1 MGLPVSYMCS
11 IVVIMTDS
19 SLAGIAEALDAL
31 AAAGGGRSPG
41 SLTPAE
47 LIAVNQAFG
56 LLKRH
61 VDAAFAPVAAEISR
75 QSRPELGKDSIAKKQ
90 GFSSPAVL
98 ISTTT
103 GTSVGEAVRIVQVGE
118 ATTPRV
124 ALSGEP
130 LPARRPHV
138 AEAKSAGRLGIT
150 AASAIITLLDKLAL
164 RVDAVRLDTAERE
177 IVALA
182 PGLRPD
188 ELNRMLSRAEA
199 HLDPDGLE
207 PRHDQL
213 RTERT
218 LVLQERDGMLVLT
231 GKFDPETGAP
241 VKTAIDA
248 LVGETLRRNEH
259 ADDADADLRSV
270 KQMQADALADLCRH
284 ALGCDEVPTGPT
296 ATVVVRVDLADLQNG
311 TGAATIDG
319 LDQPV
324 PAGTLRRL
332 AADAQVIPCVLGA
345 DSEILD
351 WGRAKRLFTPA
362 QKLALAERDGGCVS
376 CGAPPTWC
384 HGHHIRWWDRDNGS
398 TDLSNGVL
406 LCTGC
411 HHRLHSDGWE
421 IRVDGL
427 SVHARVWLI
436 PPPWIDPHRAPR
448 LAGRS
453 RYTLTA

>member
-1 MGLPVSYMCS
+1 
-11 IVVIMTDS
+11 MTNGP
-19 SLAGIAEALDAL
+19 LRGIAEALDAL
-31 AAAGGGRSPG
+31 AAAGGDRPAG
-41 SLTPAE
+41 SLTAAE
-47 LIAVNQAFG
+47 LVAVNQAFG

-75 QSRPELGKDSIAKKQ
+75 QSRRELGKDSIAKKQ
-90 GFSSPAVL
+90 GFASPAVL

-118 ATTPRV
+118 ATAPRV
-124 ALSGEP
+124 ALSGEQ
-130 LPARRPHV
+130 LPAKRPHV
-138 AEAKSAGRLGIT
+138 AEAVAAGRLGMT
-150 AASAIITLLDKLAL
+150 AASAIIALVDKLAL
-164 RVDAVRLDTAERE
+164 RVDAVRLDAAERE
-177 IVALA
+177 LVTLA

-188 ELNRMLSRAEA
+188 ELNRLLSRAEA

-207 PRHDQL
+207 QRHDQL
-213 RTERT
+213 RAERT

-248 LVGETLRRNEH
+248 LVSETLRRNEQSE
-259 ADDADADLRSV
+259 DADRDVRSV
-270 KQMQADALADLCRH
+270 RQMQADALADLCRH
-284 ALGCDEVPTGPT
+284 ALGCDEVPSGPT
-296 ATVVVRVDLADLQNG
+296 ATVVIRVDLADLQSG
-311 TGAATIDG
+311 TGAATIDC

-324 PAGTLRRL
+324 PASTLRRL
-332 AADAQVIPCVLGA
+332 AADAQVIPCVLGG

-351 WGRAKRLFTPA
+351 WGRAKRLFSPA

-376 CGAPPTWC
+376 CGAPPAWC
-384 HGHHIRWWDRDNGS
+384 HGHHIRWWDRDNGP
-398 TDLSNGVL
+398 TDLANGVL

-421 IRVDGL
+421 IRVDGPGMQ
-427 SVHARVWLI
+427 ARVWLI
-436 PPPWIDPHRAPR
+436 PPPWIDPHRTAR